1 MKKITLGA
9 LALLT
14 IATACRDD
22 SYSLPA
28 KSSTNLV
35 TPTLHTRVNGS
46 QSPLTGIVEAYPCLE
61 GSSIYFGNYVNNT
74 LSVFY
79 GFYNVLDGNITGDY
93 NREVSLPVGNYNIV
107 YWGTPKYEEPIHTTP
122 AIVEPGLTL
131 GADLS
136 QLYFSL
142 RKNSQ
147 DTTYIPVYDMV
158 HVNKEVIIG
167 PEDLEANMNRV
178 VAGLKVIVKTKN
190 NAVINSNITDIKVL
204 IGGIAEKL
212 NLYTAEPSNMTKTV
226 QFNLVRSTDNTEM
239 SNAMVML
246 FPSAPNPLL
255 TLVITLKDGSVHTL
269 SKNLVST
276 LTANT
281 RLTVNIVIGD
291 IFAGGSSGKFTI
303 ENWNE
308 ANETIEFP
316 VVD

>member
-167 PEDLEANMNRV
+167 QEDLEANMNRV
-178 VAGLKVIVKTKN
+178 VAGLKVIVKTKKQRSHQLKHYRYKGTDRW
-190 NAVINSNITDIKVL
+190 NSRK
-204 IGGIAEKL
+204 AEL
-212 NLYTAEPSNMTKTV
+212 VYSRTQQHDENSTV
-226 QFNLVRSTDNTEM
+226 Q
-239 SNAMVML
+239 
-246 FPSAPNPLL
+246 
-255 TLVITLKDGSVHTL
+255 
-269 SKNLVST
+269 
-276 LTANT
+276 
-281 RLTVNIVIGD
+281 
-291 IFAGGSSGKFTI
+291 SGALYRQYR
-303 ENWNE
+303 NE
-308 ANETIEFP
+308 QRNGH
-316 VVD
+316 VVPFCS